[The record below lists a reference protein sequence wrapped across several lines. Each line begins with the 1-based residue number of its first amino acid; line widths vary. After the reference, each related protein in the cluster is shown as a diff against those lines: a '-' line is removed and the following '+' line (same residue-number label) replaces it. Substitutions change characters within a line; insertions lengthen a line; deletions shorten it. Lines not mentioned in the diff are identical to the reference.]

1 MVDGYYS
8 CSELVSDYNCDCSRC
23 RCGVADA
30 GGWDGVECEAV
41 RFYEVDAG
49 AARVLHALANIQK
62 LPAVHVYKSGELL
75 DTRSVH
81 TPALWEECAES
92 IALHAADFGP

>member
-1 MVDGYYS
+1 MNVRSLFEEAAKGPLAWR
-8 CSELVSDYNCDCSRC
+8 EV
-23 RCGVADA
+23 
-30 GGWDGVECEAV
+30 DGVECEAA

-62 LPAVHVYKSGELL
+62 LPAVHVYKSGELV

-81 TPALWEECAES
+81 TPALWQECAES